1 MSAAHG
7 AADVMDASPTP
18 PSNSASPSP
27 LATLPEELLTNVSC
41 KLGSDDLFAL
51 RQTCRSIEAKTFH
64 DFATEYFSAKG
75 FMFTTE
81 SLKVLINIA
90 KHPKLK
96 ESLKEVWF
104 ITAYFPRGALHCGMG
119 KCCHWQPT
127 VRQREAFNFY
137 VADQERLQIQG
148 DDRRLIT
155 VALTLLPAMRRL
167 SIVDHTSAIPAR
179 AECRGLQKVSR
190 TTNNQASFHPSS
202 KDAAVLTE
210 YYEWLSHIF
219 RTVMLSVADSGQST
233 ITKLETR
240 FHHITHGLSPSVD
253 LSFKR
258 DESRSL
264 SAALANLTKLRLQYR
279 TNLYRKGKADDQ
291 NERDLAMKT
300 MRSFSSI
307 VRNTTNVRLT
317 SDDGKIS
324 GLLARA
330 MTSKM
335 ELENITRFSMESI
348 AISDTGILKA
358 MLLKMLAVEK
368 LTFYFVNIKSS
379 AGWAPVLQ
387 ILPQLPAL
395 NHLHLMYL
403 QDNGR
408 KVYLIEQPDDDEL
421 DNWGHEAAAED
432 EDEWIADE
440 SSDDDDDLPDL
451 IDADESVDEN
461 SDEDVLD
468 VEEKPAEPTIPK
480 VIVPP
485 CKHAGKKDY
494 TLEGREAAP
503 ERGYWVCLN
512 TREAI
517 LAELPRFIKDI
528 NIGEPAAAF
537 IDDMAMFG
545 NAVFGPPPGAAQPG
559 MITVGA
565 GAFGLA
571 LGAGPPPAMG
581 PPGMGVPPATAMQ
594 AIAQLSAALGVA
606 PPPFGPPAAAPPP
619 PAAAAAPTTTGTNAA
634 NPASAPA
641 APTAPTTAAS
651 AAPPPPPTNGWSDWG
666 FHDDDIE

>member
-18 PSNSASPSP
+18 PSKSASPSA
-27 LATLPEELLTNVSC
+27 LATLPEELLTNISC

-75 FMFTTE
+75 FMFSTE

-96 ESLKEVWF
+96 EYLKELWF
-104 ITAYFPRGALHCGMG
+104 ITAYFPRGTLHCGMG

-127 VRQREAFNFY
+127 VRQREAFIFY
-137 VADQERLQIQG
+137 VEDQERLQIQG
-148 DDRRLIT
+148 DDKRLIT
-155 VALTLLPAMRRL
+155 VALTLLPAVRRL
-167 SIVDHTSAIPAR
+167 SIVDHTTAIPAR

-202 KDAAVLTE
+202 KDVTVLAE

-219 RTVMLSVADSGQST
+219 RTVLLSVADSGQST

-240 FHHITHGLSPSVD
+240 FHHIVHGLSPSVD

-258 DESRSL
+258 DESRRL

-307 VRNTTNVRLT
+307 VRNTTHVRLT

-358 MLLKMLAVEK
+358 MLLKMLGVQK
-368 LTFYFVNIKSS
+368 LTFYSVNIKSS
-379 AGWAPVLQ
+379 AGWVPVLQ

-395 NHLHLMYL
+395 SHLHLMYL
-403 QDNGR
+403 QDNGL
-408 KVYLIEQPDDDEL
+408 KVYLIEQPDEDEL
-421 DNWGHEAAAED
+421 DDWGHEAAAED

-440 SSDDDDDLPDL
+440 SSDDDDLPDL
-451 IDADESVDEN
+451 IDADEPVDGD
-461 SDEDVLD
+461 SDGDVPD
-468 VEEKPAEPTIPK
+468 IIESKPAEPTIPK

-494 TLEGREAAP
+494 TLVGREAVP

-517 LAELPRFIKDI
+517 LAELPRFIKEI

-537 IDDMAMFG
+537 IDDMAMLG
-545 NAVFGPPPGAAQPG
+545 NAMFGPPPG
-559 MITVGA
+559 
-565 GAFGLA
+565 
-571 LGAGPPPAMG
+571 
-581 PPGMGVPPATAMQ
+581 PPGVGVPPATAIQ

-606 PPPFGPPAAAPPP
+606 PPPFGAGPPAAAPPP
-619 PAAAAAPTTTGTNAA
+619 PPPAAAAPPTN
-634 NPASAPA
+634 NNNNQASATP
-641 APTAPTTAAS
+641 APT
-651 AAPPPPPTNGWSDWG
+651 
-666 FHDDDIE
+666 